1 MLTSKQRAFLRG
13 MANGMDAIF
22 QVGKNGVTPEL
33 RDTVYNALEAR
44 ELVKISVLDNNM
56 LGAREAAE
64 MLASRTGAEVVQ
76 VIGNKFV
83 LYRAAKKPVIELPQA
98 SHPCRPHR
106 NRHHRNM
113 RRNSIAI
120 CLPTVRTRRPALL
133 PYGGSACAWQQTAI
147 CNTAD
152 TQRSPAH

>member
-13 MANGMDAIF
+13 MANGIDAIF

-33 RDTVYNALEAR
+33 RDTVFNALEAR

-76 VIGNKFV
+76 PESERKEPESCKQRILKYFQRSIIHSFHLFFSVYIFAKSIYRTFV
-83 LYRAAKKPVIELPQA
+83 ALRFAGVAALTSMKNQ
-98 SHPCRPHR
+98 
-106 NRHHRNM
+106 
-113 RRNSIAI
+113 
-120 CLPTVRTRRPALL
+120 TVVSSGPALL
-133 PYGGSACAWQQTAI
+133 RHSF
-147 CNTAD
+147 
-152 TQRSPAH
+152 HK

>member
-13 MANGMDAIF
+13 MANGIDAIF
-22 QVGKNGVTPEL
+22 QVAKNGVTPEL
-33 RDTVYNALEAR
+33 RDTVFNALEAR

-83 LYRAAKKPVIELPQA
+83 LYKQAKKPIIELPAAKK
-98 SHPCRPHR
+98 
-106 NRHHRNM
+106 
-113 RRNSIAI
+113 
-120 CLPTVRTRRPALL
+120 
-133 PYGGSACAWQQTAI
+133 
-147 CNTAD
+147 
-152 TQRSPAH
+152 

>member
-1 MLTSKQRAFLRG
+1 MSVWYDRKDYIEEEYTEGEYYVNKQAESLFAR
-13 MANGMDAIF
+13 NG
-22 QVGKNGVTPEL
+22 KRNGRNFSGRQE
-33 RDTVYNALEAR
+33 RRNNALEAR

-98 SHPCRPHR
+98 KK
-106 NRHHRNM
+106 
-113 RRNSIAI
+113 
-120 CLPTVRTRRPALL
+120 
-133 PYGGSACAWQQTAI
+133 
-147 CNTAD
+147 
-152 TQRSPAH
+152 